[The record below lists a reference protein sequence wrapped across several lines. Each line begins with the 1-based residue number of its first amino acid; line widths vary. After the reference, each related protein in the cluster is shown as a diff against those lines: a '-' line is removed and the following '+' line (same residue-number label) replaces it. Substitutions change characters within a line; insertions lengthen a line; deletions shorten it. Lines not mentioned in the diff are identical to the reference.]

1 MADWKDNLSELYK
14 VHRDQQKN
22 TKGIK
27 SKFET
32 VVGHKN
38 KKGFS
43 DTGVPI
49 TAKSARSQSKNI
61 STYKARGKGRYDFS
75 RLRQINDARAGAARS
90 YRMKNH
96 EHRSNVKGLIDKFF
110 DSLENKKDEI
120 VDEVSNTKAPAP
132 RHSLSDAKLE
142 LQFGSPR
149 PFRQKH
155 YYWSDPKDDLIEV
168 PITRSEELGEPR
180 FRNKI
185 EESIWRLKQ
194 KK

>member
-1 MADWKDNLSELYK
+1 MADWKDKLSELYK

-43 DTGVPI
+43 DTGVAL
-49 TAKSARSQSKNI
+49 TGKAARSQIKNKD
-61 STYKARGKGRYDFS
+61 TYKSRGRGRYNGS
-75 RLRQINDARAGAARS
+75 RLQVINDARAEAARS
-90 YRMKNH
+90 YRMRKH
-96 EHRSNVKGLIDKFF
+96 DHRSNVKGLVDKFF
-110 DSLENKKDEI
+110 DSLTNKKDEI
-120 VDEVSNTKAPAP
+120 VDEVSNTKAPVSRRP
-132 RHSLSDAKLE
+132 LSDAKLE
-142 LQFGSPR
+142 LQFKSPR
-149 PFRQKH
+149 PFRQK
-155 YYWSDPKDDLIEV
+155 YYYYGSPEDDTVEV

-180 FRNKI
+180 FKNKI
-185 EESIWRLKQ
+185 EESIWRLKN

>member
-1 MADWKDNLSELYK
+1 MADWKDKLSELYK

-49 TAKSARSQSKNI
+49 TAKAARSQSKNI

-90 YRMKNH
+90 
-96 EHRSNVKGLIDKFF
+96 
-110 DSLENKKDEI
+110 
-120 VDEVSNTKAPAP
+120 
-132 RHSLSDAKLE
+132 
-142 LQFGSPR
+142 
-149 PFRQKH
+149 
-155 YYWSDPKDDLIEV
+155 
-168 PITRSEELGEPR
+168 
-180 FRNKI
+180 
-185 EESIWRLKQ
+185 
-194 KK
+194 